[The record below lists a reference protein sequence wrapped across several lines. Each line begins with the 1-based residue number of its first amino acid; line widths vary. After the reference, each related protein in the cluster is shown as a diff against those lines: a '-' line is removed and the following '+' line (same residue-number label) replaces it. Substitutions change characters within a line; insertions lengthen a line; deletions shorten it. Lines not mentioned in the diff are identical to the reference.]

1 MNFDFIRDLFAQ
13 FRPVTVKRMFSGAG
27 LYCDGVMFALVV
39 RGTVYLKADENTA
52 LDFKREGSGPF
63 TYTRGK
69 KSGGLSE
76 HALSYWRLPDRLYD
90 DSDELAIWAERAL
103 TIAQRQKF
111 APAQAKTDDTEAKGE
126 KRHKKLCG
134 STSISSLIGPRR
146 LGALPSQRRR

>member
-39 RGTVYLKADENTA
+39 RGTVYLKADKNTA

-90 DSDELAIWAERAL
+90 DSDELSIWAERAL

-111 APAQAKTDDTEAKGE
+111 APRKQKRVTRKPKTQSLTK
-126 KRHKKLCG
+126 
-134 STSISSLIGPRR
+134 SSAG
-146 LGALPSQRRR
+146 RRRSRA